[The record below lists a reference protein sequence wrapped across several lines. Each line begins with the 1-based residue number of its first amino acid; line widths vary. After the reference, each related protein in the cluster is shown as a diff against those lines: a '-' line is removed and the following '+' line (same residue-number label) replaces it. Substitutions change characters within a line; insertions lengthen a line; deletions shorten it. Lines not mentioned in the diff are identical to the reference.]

1 MPSTVYL
8 AGGCFWGLEA
18 YLRAI
23 AGVVDT
29 RVGYAN
35 GTTASPTYR
44 EVCAGTTGHAET
56 VEVVY
61 DPAILS
67 LDNLLYL
74 FFEVIDPTTRD
85 AQGADV
91 GSQYRSAVC
100 YVQAE
105 DRAVIE
111 AALDQVRLRYRQ
123 PVVTQVQPLTAFY
136 PAEEYHQRYLDKH
149 PDGYCHIPRTA
160 IANVGKKVAHLSQIR
175 ALSELQYQVTQHEG
189 TEQPFANEYDQTFE
203 PGIYV
208 DVVSGE
214 PLFASSDKYDAGCGW
229 PAFSQPIA
237 PERLVTRV
245 DRKLARVRTEVRAAR
260 TDSHLGHVFTDGP
273 KSSGGLRYCINSAA
287 VRFVPLADMVHQG
300 YGDLVERVAP
310 SPI

>member
-1 MPSTVYL
+1 MTAAVYL

-18 YLRAI
+18 YVRAI
-23 AGVVDT
+23 TGVVDT

-56 VEVVY
+56 VEVTY
-61 DPAILS
+61 DPAVLS
-67 LDNLLYL
+67 LDDLLYL

-85 AQGADV
+85 AQGGDV
-91 GSQYRSAVC
+91 GPQYRTGV
-100 YVQAE
+100 YYTRAE

-111 AALDQVRLRYRQ
+111 AALDQVRRRLPQ
-123 PVVTQVQPLTAFY
+123 PVVTQVLPLSVFY

-160 IANVGKKVAHLSQIR
+160 IANVGKKVAHLPQIR
-175 ALSELQYQVTQHEG
+175 ALSELQYAVTQHEG
-189 TEQPFANEYDQTFE
+189 TELPFDNEYDQSFE

-214 PLFASSDKYDAGCGW
+214 PLFSSADKYDAGCGW
-229 PAFSQPIA
+229 PAFARPIA
-237 PERLVTRV
+237 SEALVTRV
-245 DRKLARVRTEVRAAR
+245 DRKLTRVRTEVRAAR

-273 KSSGGLRYCINSAA
+273 KALGGLRYCINSAA
-287 VRFVPLADMVHQG
+287 LRFVPLAEMAHQG
-300 YGDLVERVAP
+300 YGDLVARV
-310 SPI
+310 SPAA